1 MCRKD
6 GVQAAYRNDQ
16 RQEYVNNIAY
26 KHRTGLGT
34 APWYGVPGTAYD
46 FRHAHS
52 AGHTYDTD
60 ASRPTGYGYQASV
73 PQYHSQPSY
82 GYGHAGYGNKKAGKC
97 DGGYEEPHSQVG
109 ATAAAAA
116 YPPRPHKAGPYNA
129 VVVQAKPDGGYGV
142 GLAENSKGYSEQSPQ
157 HGHSPPPP
165 ANHGK
170 VGYDGIAKH
179 ADYVAGIK
187 ALRAYG
193 YVF

>member
-26 KHRTGLGT
+26 KHGTGLGT

-46 FRHAHS
+46 LRHAHP

-82 GYGHAGYGNKKAGKC
+82 GHGHSGGGGYGKAGKC
-97 DGGYEEPHSQVG
+97 GGGDDGGYVAEPHSKL
-109 ATAAAAA
+109 AAASSAYRPPAA
-116 YPPRPHKAGPYNA
+116 PSAPAHAGVVA
-129 VVVQAKPDGGYGV
+129 VGKDG
-142 GLAENSKGYSEQSPQ
+142 NGYSGRQT
-157 HGHSPPPP
+157 G
-165 ANHGK
+165 ANHDK
-170 VGYDGIAKH
+170 VGYDGMAKH
-179 ADYVAGIK
+179 AGYVAGSYE
-187 ALRAYG
+187 ALGYG
-193 YVF
+193 YMY